1 MEMLEIAAV
10 GFVVVFIATLFI
22 FGELMVRMKGFFA
35 VLGILLMALY
45 FSYHITGAESLWIV
59 VLYLVGLT
67 LIIFDGKVTADGSV
81 GIFGIAFMI
90 AAIALPSPG
99 WVYGVLVAMAL
110 ILAAPTS
117 FLFTKVFKKRQMWNK
132 ILFEDRLTSD
142 KGYNS
147 MNESYKDLIGKKGTA
162 KTDFRPTGTVEI
174 EGKMYSATSDNLW
187 IEAETEVTIIA
198 ADGTRIL
205 VVPDKENAPVP
216 SQS

>member
-1 MEMLEIAAV
+1 MEMLEMAAV

-81 GIFGIAFMI
+81 GIFGVAFMV

-99 WVYGVLVAMAL
+99 WIYGVLVAMAL

-117 FLFTKVFKKRQMWNK
+117 FLFTKVFRKRQMWNK
-132 ILFEDRLTSD
+132 ILFEDKLTSD

-147 MNESYKDLIGKKGTA
+147 MNETYKDLVGKKGMT
-162 KTDFRPTGTVEI
+162 KTSFRPTGTVEI
-174 EGKMYSATSDNLW
+174 ENKMYSATSDNQWLD
-187 IEAETEVTIIA
+187 AETEVTIIA

-205 VVPDKENAPVP
+205 VVPDKEDASIP